1 MTVDRL
7 PDAPSAQVAD
17 AGSTR
22 GWRAE
27 PPVLTKGRDM
37 GSHEVVQVMDADEI
51 RRAITRIA
59 HEIIERNHGAGGL
72 VVVGIQK
79 KGVPLAERI
88 RTEIQAIEGKDVPLG
103 TLDISLYRDD
113 FDSRTAPL
121 VPTDIPVAL
130 TGRTVILVDDVIF
143 TGRSVR
149 SALEALIDFGRPS
162 AIQLA
167 VLVDRGHRELPVR
180 PDYVGKNLPTSHRED
195 VLVLLPG
202 GGDDR
207 VCISKP
213 DEQEVAR

>member
-1 MTVDRL
+1 
-7 PDAPSAQVAD
+7 
-17 AGSTR
+17 
-22 GWRAE
+22 
-27 PPVLTKGRDM
+27 M